1 MWKEGPKA
9 PAFYDHLFHNTHLY
23 HEVGSLWWSDK
34 RTVVI
39 RGGLPPT
46 LGLTGLLPGTLTHT
60 AEGVGWGQEAM
71 PLSSGRCPTCS
82 LSLQASDLGP
92 PEAGALPWPGP
103 FHLSQRSCGVS
114 GFDHCSRVGNELG
127 GARSEGWDP
136 VLWALLLLLISAP
149 AAPGE

>member
-39 RGGLPPT
+39 IGGLPPT

-60 AEGVGWGQEAM
+60 AERGWVGAGSYAAELWQVSHLLTE
-71 PLSSGRCPTCS
+71 
-82 LSLQASDLGP
+82 P
-92 PEAGALPWPGP
+92 PGL
-103 FHLSQRSCGVS
+103 
-114 GFDHCSRVGNELG
+114 
-127 GARSEGWDP
+127 
-136 VLWALLLLLISAP
+136 
-149 AAPGE
+149 